1 MCKKQQTTEHEDS
14 PDHIILHHTPAALLQ
29 AENNLIHLNAGLS
42 ILLGYLFSVWVVCV
56 HFILF
61 IKLFLSVYCLNLCRA
76 TFAVR
81 ITKRTSLASVLLNV
95 EASDA

>member
-14 PDHIILHHTPAALLQ
+14 PDHIISHHAPAALL
-29 AENNLIHLNAGLS
+29 AEKNIIHLDAGLS
-42 ILLGYLFSVWVVCV
+42 LLGHFWGYLFSVWVVCV

-76 TFAVR
+76 TFAV
-81 ITKRTSLASVLLNV
+81 
-95 EASDA
+95 